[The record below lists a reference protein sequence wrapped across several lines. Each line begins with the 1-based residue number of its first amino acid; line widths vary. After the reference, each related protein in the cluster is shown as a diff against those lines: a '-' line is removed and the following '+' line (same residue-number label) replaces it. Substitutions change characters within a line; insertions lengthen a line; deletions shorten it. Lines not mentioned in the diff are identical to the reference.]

1 MFLQVN
7 TLEGDHC
14 KVDGLHERL
23 NVAHWSPDYVM
34 SIMEPKRSGLPP
46 LQVTTLQNLNRLDS
60 PTWRKLS

>member
-23 NVAHWSPDYVM
+23 NVAHWSPY
-34 SIMEPKRSGLPP
+34 
-46 LQVTTLQNLNRLDS
+46 
-60 PTWRKLS
+60 